1 MKAIDAVIEIKGS
14 QQEVWDT
21 LADFDSFQLWNPYLK
36 KVKGKLELEK
46 PLDITFA
53 IGGRERRVRGRIT
66 LLYPPNELQFEVHFG
81 VLGMLTMEHTFHVES
96 FGDEGVCFVQRQTFS
111 GPLATAGR
119 IAQIAPQ
126 VQEAFEAMNHAL
138 KERVE
143 SKVRSRAWLG

>member
-1 MKAIDAVIEIKGS
+1 MKAIDAVLEINGS

-21 LADFDSFQLWNPYLK
+21 LVDFDSYHLWNPYLK

-53 IGGRERRVRGRIT
+53 MGGKERRVRGTIT
-66 LLYPPNELQFEVHFG
+66 LLYPPNELQFEANFG
-81 VLGMLTMEHTFHVES
+81 VLGMLIMEHTFHIES
-96 FGDEGVCFVQRQTFS
+96 FGDDRVCFVQRQTFS
-111 GPLATAGR
+111 GVLATAAR
-119 IAQIAPQ
+119 IAEIAPQ
-126 VQEAFEAMNHAL
+126 VREAFEAMNHAL